1 MTNNGINANLAK
13 LLIKN
18 YGDNHLATIN
28 STPALT
34 QLRQPGSTSDSRA
47 AWFSFED
54 LRRFMAQIESNTFVT
69 CNNVSGPLGIRFYY
83 GEYPDCN
90 SPLWGTPVLPIGA
103 PLFLE
108 RYAGMHTLLLVPT
121 YNDGTNNVDF
131 EPNFANAGG
140 TPMPITQVF
149 QTVAPTPGTATNVLM
164 MNHGQLAPPPYPTIG
179 NFGPTTGAYMVD
191 IANS

>member
-28 STPALT
+28 SNPALT
-34 QLRQPGSTSDSRA
+34 ALRQPGSTSDSRA
-47 AWFSFED
+47 AWFSLED
-54 LRRFMAQIESNTFVT
+54 LKRFITQIESNTYVN
-69 CNNVSGPLGIRFYY
+69 CNDVAGPLGIRFYY
-83 GEYPDCN
+83 GEYPGRT

-121 YNDGTNNVDF
+121 HTDNAMNVDF
-131 EPNFANAGG
+131 DPTFANDNG

-149 QTVAPTPGTATNVLM
+149 QIVAPTPETATNVLM
-164 MNHGQLAPPPYPTIG
+164 MNHGQLAPPPYSVIGQFGPTIG
-179 NFGPTTGAYMVD
+179 AYMID